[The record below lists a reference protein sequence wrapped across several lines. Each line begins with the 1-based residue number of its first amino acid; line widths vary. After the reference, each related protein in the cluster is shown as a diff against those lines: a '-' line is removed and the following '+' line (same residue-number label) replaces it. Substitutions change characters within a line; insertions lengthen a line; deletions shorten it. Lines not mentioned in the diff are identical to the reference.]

1 MTNKIVLRDADV
13 LMADYVSRYQPLYPL
28 FMAGGQSYPM
38 EVGKLNFKRME
49 AVGDIRSKHI
59 TPKDTHIHQLGAVE
73 KSKSYKQYPLASQF
87 IQSNFQ
93 DSKQNED
100 LVKQFLDE
108 QEKQFDEL
116 FLLGD
121 GTASN
126 NVVNNG
132 LFWSGDSN
140 WLENSS
146 AEIDTDADPLI
157 GLHSKVLEVV
167 EDAEDAASG
176 RKIILFYGDDVIAQY
191 NAVYAASSRAFKA
204 VLREAL
210 ESNVSVGRIP
220 SAITPSG
227 ANGIIV
233 ANLDQVKMHHQG
245 VPRLLAQGV
254 NEEKMH
260 TWHNFVM
267 GSTMLEVLA
276 YGAVLKQPLTFEA

>member
-1 MTNKIVLRDADV
+1 MTNKIVLRDADQ
-13 LMADYVSRYQPLYPL
+13 LMADYVSKYQPLYPL
-28 FMAGGQSYPM
+28 FMQGGVSYPM

-87 IQSNFQ
+87 VQSNFQ
-93 DSKQNED
+93 DTRQNED

-132 LFWSGDSN
+132 LFWSGDAN
-140 WLENSS
+140 WVENSS
-146 AEIDTDADPLI
+146 AEIDTDADQLI
-157 GLHSKVLEVV
+157 GLHAKVLEV
-167 EDAEDAASG
+167 AEDADLVSG
-176 RKIILFYGDDVIAQY
+176 RKIILFYGDTVMAAY
-191 NAVYAASSRAFKA
+191 NSVYAASSRAFKA

-210 ESNVSVGRIP
+210 EKNFSLGRIP
-220 SAITPSG
+220 AAITPAG
-227 ANGIIV
+227 AAGFII

-245 VPRLLAQGV
+245 VPKLLAQGV

-276 YGAVLKQPLTFEA
+276 SGSVIKQPLTFEA

>member
-1 MTNKIVLRDADV
+1 MTNKIVLRDADQ
-13 LMADYVSRYQPLYPL
+13 LMADYVSTYQPLYPL
-28 FMAGGQSYPM
+28 FMSGGQAYPM

-87 IQSNFQ
+87 VQSNFQ
-93 DSKQNED
+93 DTRQNED

-126 NVVNNG
+126 NVFNNG
-132 LFWSGDSN
+132 LFWSGDAN
-140 WLENSS
+140 WIEESS
-146 AEIDTDADPLI
+146 AEVDTDADPLI
-157 GLHSKVLEVV
+157 GLHAKVLEIA
-167 EDAEDAASG
+167 EDAELISG
-176 RKIILFYGDDVIAQY
+176 RKIILFYGDTVMAQY
-191 NAVYAASSRAFKA
+191 NSVYVASSRAFKA
-204 VLREAL
+204 VLKEAL
-210 ESNVSVGRIP
+210 EPNFSVGRIP

-227 ANGIIV
+227 AAGFII

-245 VPRLLAQGV
+245 VPKLLSQGV

-267 GSTMLEVLA
+267 GSAMLEVLTS
-276 YGAVLKQPLTFEA
+276 GAVIKQPITFEV

>member
-1 MTNKIVLRDADV
+1 MTNKIVLRDADQ

-87 IQSNFQ
+87 VQSNFQ
-93 DSKQNED
+93 DTRQNED
-100 LVKQFLDE
+100 LVRQFLDE

-116 FLLGD
+116 VLLGD

-132 LFWSGDSN
+132 LFWSGDAN
-140 WLENSS
+140 WVENSS

-157 GLHSKVLEVV
+157 GLHAKVLEVA
-167 EDAEDAASG
+167 EDAELVSG
-176 RKIILFYGDDVIAQY
+176 RKIILFYGDTVMAQY
-191 NAVYAASSRAFKA
+191 NSVYAASSRAFKA
-204 VLREAL
+204 VLNEAL
-210 ESNVSVGRIP
+210 EPNFSVGRIP
-220 SAITPSG
+220 AAITPSG
-227 ANGIIV
+227 AAGFII
-233 ANLDQVKMHHQG
+233 ANLDQVKLHHQG
-245 VPRLLAQGV
+245 VPKLLAQGV

-267 GSTMLEVLA
+267 GSAMLEVLA
-276 YGAVLKQPLTFEA
+276 SGAVIKQPLTFEA

>member
-1 MTNKIVLRDADV
+1 MTNKIVLRSADQ

-28 FMAGGQSYPM
+28 FMNGGQSYNM

-49 AVGDIRSKHI
+49 AVGDLRSKVI
-59 TPKDTHIHQLGAVE
+59 TPKDTHVHQLGAVST
-73 KSKSYKQYPLASQF
+73 SKTYKQYPLASQF
-87 IQSNFQ
+87 VQSNFQ
-93 DSKQNED
+93 DTRQNED

-132 LFWSGDSN
+132 LFWSGDAN
-140 WLENSS
+140 WVENSS

-157 GLHSKVLEVV
+157 GLHAKVLEVA
-167 EDAEDAASG
+167 EDAELVSG
-176 RKIILFYGDDVIAQY
+176 RKIILFYGDTVMAQY
-191 NAVYAASSRAFKA
+191 NSVYAASSRAFKA
-204 VLREAL
+204 VLKEAL
-210 ESNVSVGRIP
+210 EPSFSVGRIP

-227 ANGIIV
+227 AAGFII

-245 VPRLLAQGV
+245 VPSLLDQGV
-254 NEEKMH
+254 NNEKMH

-276 YGAVLKQPLTFEA
+276 SGAVIKQPLTFEA